1 MEILATITADSTI
14 SLALIFLIL
23 TGLGNIVSIWATFHN
38 QNVNLVKE
46 QNTDIEKEHQ
56 KELNNEKNF
65 LKINMKLEEFGR
77 CLREIE
83 KSSDKTSE
91 VLNDIQ
97 THIVKLD
104 GKVDNHEDRI
114 SQLEERFKSDEHER

>member
-1 MEILATITADSTI
+1 MKILATMTADSTI

-23 TGLGNIVSIWATFHN
+23 TGLGNLVSIWATFHN
-38 QNVNLVKE
+38 QNVNRAKE
-46 QNTDIEKEHQ
+46 QTTDIEKEHQ

-77 CLREIE
+77 CLRDIA

-91 VLNDIQ
+91 VLNEIQ

-114 SQLEERFKSDEHER
+114 SQLEERFKSDER

>member
-23 TGLGNIVSIWATFHN
+23 TGIGNLVSIWATFHN

-56 KELNNEKNF
+56 KAHEKA
-65 LKINMKLEEFGR
+65 G
-77 CLREIE
+77 
-83 KSSDKTSE
+83 
-91 VLNDIQ
+91 IQ
-97 THIVKLD
+97 PLS
-104 GKVDNHEDRI
+104 
-114 SQLEERFKSDEHER
+114 SQL

>member
-23 TGLGNIVSIWATFHN
+23 TGLGNLVSIWATFHN
-38 QNVNLVKE
+38 QKVNLVKE

-56 KELNNEKNF
+56 KELSNEKNF

-91 VLNDIQ
+91 VLNEIQ

-114 SQLEERFKSDEHER
+114 SQLEERFKSDER

>member
-23 TGLGNIVSIWATFHN
+23 TGLGNLVSIWATFHN
-38 QNVNLVKE
+38 QNVNREKE

-77 CLREIE
+77 CLRDIA

-91 VLNDIQ
+91 VLNEIQ

>member
-23 TGLGNIVSIWATFHN
+23 TGLGNLVSIWATVHN

-56 KELNNEKNF
+56 KELSNEKNF

-91 VLNDIQ
+91 VLNEIQ

-114 SQLEERFKSDEHER
+114 SQLEERFKSDER

>member
-1 MEILATITADSTI
+1 MKILATITADSTI
-14 SLALIFLIL
+14 SLALIFMIL
-23 TGLGNIVSIWATFHN
+23 TGLGNLVSIWATFHN
-38 QNVNLVKE
+38 QNMNREKE

-77 CLREIE
+77 CLRDIA

-91 VLNDIQ
+91 VLNEIQ
-97 THIVKLD
+97 TNIVKLD

>member
-1 MEILATITADSTI
+1 MKILATMTADSTI

-38 QNVNLVKE
+38 QNVNRAKE

-77 CLREIE
+77 CLRDIA

-91 VLNDIQ
+91 VLNEIQ

-114 SQLEERFKSDEHER
+114 SQLEERFKSDER

>member
-1 MEILATITADSTI
+1 MTADSTI

-23 TGLGNIVSIWATFHN
+23 TGLGNLVSIWATFHN
-38 QNVNLVKE
+38 QNVNREKE
-46 QNTDIEKEHQ
+46 QTTDIEKEHQ

-77 CLREIE
+77 CLRDIA
-83 KSSDKTSE
+83 KSSDKTSD
-91 VLNDIQ
+91 VLNEIQ

-114 SQLEERFKSDEHER
+114 SQLEERFKSDER